1 VGVFCPTCE
10 GEFRAGFTRCE
21 RCNVD
26 LVDELQTK
34 ADETLPPTAPTS
46 VAEYCG
52 FFALDDAREA
62 RNRLRGHEIVSDI
75 VIRDAPD
82 SAPGG
87 PVREEFWLR
96 VDRNRYR
103 EAHAIIG
110 DLEGSQPAEQEDDF
124 TCGDCGKRVA
134 AEEGFCPGC
143 GARFD
148 DP

>member
-1 VGVFCPTCE
+1 MFCPKCE

-26 LVDELQTK
+26 LVDELKPKT
-34 ADETLPPTAPTS
+34 DETLPPRAPTS

-62 RNRLRGHEIVSDI
+62 RNRLREHEIVSDI
-75 VIRDAPD
+75 VIRDV
-82 SAPGG
+82 PGG
-87 PVREEFWLR
+87 APSEPPHEEFWLR

-110 DLEGSQPAEQEDDF
+110 DLGESQPVEREDDF
-124 TCGDCGKRVA
+124 ECGDCGKRVA
-134 AEEGFCPGC
+134 AQESSCPGC

>member
-1 VGVFCPTCE
+1 VFCPKCE

-26 LVDELQTK
+26 LVDELKPKT
-34 ADETLPPTAPTS
+34 DETLPPRAPTS

-62 RNRLRGHEIVSDI
+62 RNRLRENEIVSDI

-82 SAPGG
+82 SPS
-87 PVREEFWLR
+87 REEFWLR

-110 DLEGSQPAEQEDDF
+110 DLGEHQPVEQDDDF
-124 TCGDCGKRVA
+124 DCGDCGKRVA
-134 AEEGFCPGC
+134 AEESSCPGC